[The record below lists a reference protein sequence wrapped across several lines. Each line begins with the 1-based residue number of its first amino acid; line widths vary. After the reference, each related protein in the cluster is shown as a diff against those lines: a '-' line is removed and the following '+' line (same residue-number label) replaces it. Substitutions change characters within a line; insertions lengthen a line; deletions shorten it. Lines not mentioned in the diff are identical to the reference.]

1 MDCEKFDR
9 IVLDLL
15 YGELDELTEAAAK
28 RHIEHCARCKNIA
41 AGLRATREVGAL
53 ALVDPPDSL
62 ELGILAAERRLN
74 DKLPL
79 GKKLGRGVSIL
90 AVYAMRPQLAMA
102 ALLLL
107 MIGSSLFFLRARP
120 SAQDSVIVTEQGVPE
135 ADGEHVAVARPEIL
149 EPTEPLAPSAAASPR
164 PAAARGEVVA
174 QREREADKPNAAGT
188 IGQELAKEDAKGAAA
203 DGAAA
208 EAEPLPGSEPTA
220 DTMAAANAA
229 FQGGRYVEAQRRFE
243 EIASRGGS
251 EAPSAALQ
259 AVEAL
264 RRQRGCPAAAP
275 RYDDVHS
282 RYRDTPSGSE
292 AAWQAGDCYRAL
304 GELSRARQSLEAL
317 LDVAEYRSRAQSA
330 LQELAAREEQV
341 ASARKAKAAAA
352 AAPAAAAPVPA
363 SPPSEAKPAK
373 PRATESQQ

>member
-28 RHIEHCARCKNIA
+28 RHIEHCSRCKGVSS
-41 AGLRATREVGAL
+41 GLRATREVGAL

-62 ELGILAAERRLN
+62 ELGILEAERRM
-74 DKLPL
+74 DAKLPL

-120 SAQDSVIVTEQGVPE
+120 GARDSVLVTERGAPE
-135 ADGEHVAVARPEIL
+135 TEAEHVDEIL
-149 EPTEPLAPSAAASPR
+149 PAPDRFEA
-164 PAAARGEVVA
+164 PAAAATGAGQPKLANAKSEGTLA
-174 QREREADKPNAAGT
+174 RERDGDRSAEPSAPLAEA
-188 IGQELAKEDAKGAAA
+188 AKENEQKGAGNDAA
-203 DGAAA
+203 
-208 EAEPLPGSEPTA
+208 PLPGTEPSA
-220 DTMAAANAA
+220 DSMDAATSA

-243 EIASRGGS
+243 EIAARGGS
-251 EAPSAALQ
+251 EAPAAALQ

-275 RYDDVHS
+275 RYEDVHS
-282 RYRDTPSGSE
+282 RYRGTPSGNE

-317 LDVAEYRSRAQSA
+317 LEVAEYRSRAEAA
-330 LQELAAREEQV
+330 LQELTAREEQV
-341 ASARKAKAAAA
+341 ASATARKAKAAAA
-352 AAPAAAAPVPA
+352 PTPAPVPA
-363 SPPSEAKPAK
+363 PAKPAAK
-373 PRATESQQ
+373 PRVGVSP

>member
-9 IVLDLL
+9 VVLDLL

-28 RHIEHCARCKNIA
+28 RHMEHCSRCKGIA
-41 AGLRATREVGAL
+41 SGLRATREVGAL

-74 DKLPL
+74 AKLPL

-107 MIGSSLFFLRARP
+107 MIGSSLFFLRSRP
-120 SAQDSVIVTEQGVPE
+120 GGRDSVLVTERGVPE
-135 ADGEHVAVARPEIL
+135 TEAEHVAIVPAPERREVAA
-149 EPTEPLAPSAAASPR
+149 APAAAASATPKVAALKETPPR
-164 PAAARGEVVA
+164 ELLAEKSPDANAELGEGSKDEAA
-174 QREREADKPNAAGT
+174 K
-188 IGQELAKEDAKGAAA
+188 
-203 DGAAA
+203 GAAA
-208 EAEPLPGSEPTA
+208 EAEPLPGAEPA
-220 DTMAAANAA
+220 LDSMEAATAA

-243 EIASRGGS
+243 EIAARGGS
-251 EAPSAALQ
+251 EAPAAALQ

-304 GELSRARQSLEAL
+304 GELSHARQSLEAL
-317 LDVAEYRSRAQSA
+317 LEVPEYKSRATAA
-330 LQELAAREEQV
+330 LQELTAREEQV
-341 ASARKAKAAAA
+341 ASAARKAKAASPAA
-352 AAPAAAAPVPA
+352 GAAPTPPA
-363 SPPSEAKPAK
+363 SPPAAAKAAKPSVD
-373 PRATESQQ
+373 TSQ